1 MNGVG
6 GLAPARPVASA
17 IEDLAGPASGRDED
31 LMDKWILVGARMRDG
46 LEDRPWARSV
56 ERPRGL
62 V

>member
-17 IEDLAGPASGRDED
+17 IEDLAGPVSGRDED
-31 LMDKWILVGARMRDG
+31 STDRWRPVGARMRDG
-46 LEDRPWARSV
+46 LEDRPQARNV
-56 ERPRGL
+56 ERPRGP